1 MKNLMKQIVTLLIQ
15 VQNMDKDNA
24 MRILSMIKTEEQA
37 INLLNWLKTI
47 TLEKTLTSQVI
58 DKVEELTKN

>member
-1 MKNLMKQIVTLLIQ
+1 MKELKIQIVKTLQ
-15 VQNMDKDNA
+15 KVQNMDKDNTIG
-24 MRILSMIKTEEQA
+24 ILSMIKTEEQA
-37 INLLNWLKTI
+37 MKLLNWLKTI